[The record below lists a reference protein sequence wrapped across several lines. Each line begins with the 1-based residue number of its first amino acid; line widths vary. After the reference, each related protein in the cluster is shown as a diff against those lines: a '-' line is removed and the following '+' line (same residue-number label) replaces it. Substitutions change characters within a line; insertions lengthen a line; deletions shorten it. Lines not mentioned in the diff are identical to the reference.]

1 MRHTLVITIAFE
13 LLVSC
18 SSANPQMQS
27 DQMKGVAHEAVE
39 QYFPPGV
46 FGQDANKE
54 RRYASL
60 LAAMQEPSLFETARK
75 GEITE
80 YRLLMPLNDRALS
93 FRLELL
99 VDGTGE
105 LAVARVI
112 LHPGKPDSVLLNDRA
127 SVSAER
133 VREFVTLLEKAE
145 FWKLDTEEK
154 RDKVRYETK
163 GIQWVL
169 EGVRN
174 REYHVVDR
182 LSQTDRDFVRACIF
196 LMSLTPNSQST
207 PE

>member
-1 MRHTLVITIAFE
+1 M
-13 LLVSC
+13 
-18 SSANPQMQS
+18 
-27 DQMKGVAHEAVE
+27 
-39 QYFPPGV
+39 
-46 FGQDANKE
+46 
-54 RRYASL
+54 
-60 LAAMQEPSLFETARK
+60 
-75 GEITE
+75 
-80 YRLLMPLNDRALS
+80 
-93 FRLELL
+93 
-99 VDGTGE
+99 
-105 LAVARVI
+105 
-112 LHPGKPDSVLLNDRA
+112 
-127 SVSAER
+127 
-133 VREFVTLLEKAE
+133 REFVTLLEKAE

>member
-1 MRHTLVITIAFE
+1 
-13 LLVSC
+13 
-18 SSANPQMQS
+18 
-27 DQMKGVAHEAVE
+27 
-39 QYFPPGV
+39 
-46 FGQDANKE
+46 
-54 RRYASL
+54 
-60 LAAMQEPSLFETARK
+60 
-75 GEITE
+75 
-80 YRLLMPLNDRALS
+80 
-93 FRLELL
+93 
-99 VDGTGE
+99 
-105 LAVARVI
+105 
-112 LHPGKPDSVLLNDRA
+112 
-127 SVSAER
+127 

-207 PE
+207 LSSGVLGHLAGRPWRRILHRRELRLKCRTLTAIRHPVLAVCRTPPCARSHGQRASP